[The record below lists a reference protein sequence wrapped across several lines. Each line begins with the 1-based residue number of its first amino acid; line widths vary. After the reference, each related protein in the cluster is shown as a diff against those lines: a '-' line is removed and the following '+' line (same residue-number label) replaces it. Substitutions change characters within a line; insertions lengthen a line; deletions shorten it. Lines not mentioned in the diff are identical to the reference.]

1 MTIQEKNSL
10 IRLLGVLL
18 FMLGIYLFVRD
29 ISLVGTCQS
38 YFCYGWQNLAAP
50 GSVIACMG
58 GVLSVF
64 VFQRKTTT
72 LGWLL
77 LGLGVLLVYLSGGML
92 LKPIAMLTFIASFT
106 AMAYGH
112 QLMKRRRMTV
122 SMKH

>member
-1 MTIQEKNSL
+1 MQCNTVTL
-10 IRLLGVLL
+10 IFIIAIAQTPHLL
-18 FMLGIYLFVRD
+18 FALGKPSIHIFAKLKCPIFYCVNH
-29 ISLVGTCQS
+29 TK
-38 YFCYGWQNLAAP
+38 
-50 GSVIACMG
+50 
-58 GVLSVF
+58 
-64 VFQRKTTT
+64 FQFFKRIQKTTT

-92 LKPIAMLTFIASFT
+92 LKPIGMLTFITAFT